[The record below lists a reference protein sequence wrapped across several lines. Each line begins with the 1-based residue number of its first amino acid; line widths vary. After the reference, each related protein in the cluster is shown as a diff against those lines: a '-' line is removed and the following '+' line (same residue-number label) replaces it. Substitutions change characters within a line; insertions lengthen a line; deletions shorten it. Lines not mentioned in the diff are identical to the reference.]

1 MRWTQQRVKP
11 RAAAGA
17 ALLLALAACR
27 TQPASPPA
35 PPAPPAART
44 APAPLLPAASPPAK
58 LSPALPPPA
67 SKTEPTAAA
76 QAAATTQAPPPDAA
90 ITRLI
95 ASLEQQYQAALRL
108 DRQGQLDEAR
118 LAFDATLQRLL
129 ASPYDLPATPPLQ
142 HELDSLL
149 DRIQAIES
157 DALAAGGL
165 HQATAPASPLDRI
178 PEPTFPLDAATK
190 ARIESESQAV
200 LTRSRSGELPLVLN
214 DAVLH
219 YIQYFTTRGKEDLL
233 HGLERAGRYRG
244 MIEKTFQQVGI
255 PSDLIYLAQLES
267 GFDPKLLSSAGA
279 RGMWQFMPSRAADY
293 DLKHTHWLD
302 LRLDPEAATVAA
314 AHHLKDLYSE
324 FGDWYLAMAAY
335 NTGPATIQAIV
346 ARTGYADYFR
356 LYDSGALPKSWRNY
370 VPVILAMAI
379 IADNPSQYGITV
391 PDPDP
396 PLAPDRVEISFP
408 TDIRLA
414 AECADVTVAD
424 IQHLNPALLHYE
436 APPGYTLKLPQGTA
450 ARYQEAMA
458 LVPAKGRLLWRM
470 HWVKAGE
477 TWSQLARRYHLSAQR
492 LRTANHLPAGH
503 APLPGAPLALP
514 RGPVLVKATA
524 KKKAAS
530 GNG

>member
-1 MRWTQQRVKP
+1 MRWTLPRVRR
-11 RAAAGA
+11 RAALGG
-17 ALLLALAACR
+17 ALLLALAGCR
-27 TQPASPPA
+27 TQPAASPA
-35 PPAPPAART
+35 PPASPPAAAAT
-44 APAPLLPAASPPAK
+44 LAPSAPSPPVN

-67 SKTEPTAAA
+67 PKPEAAA
-76 QAAATTQAPPPDAA
+76 LTHAA
-90 ITRLI
+90 IASQPPAADDAIAQLI
-95 ASLEQQYQAALRL
+95 ASLEAQYQAALRL

-118 LAFDATLQRLL
+118 LAFDATLDRLL
-129 ASPYDLPATPPLQ
+129 ASSYDIPATPALQ

-165 HQATAPASPLDRI
+165 HQALAPASPLDRI

-190 ARIESESQAV
+190 ARLEAQSQAA
-200 LTRSRSGELPLVLN
+200 LTRSRVGELPLVLN

-233 HGLERAGRYRG
+233 HGLARAGRYRD

-267 GFDPKLLSSAGA
+267 GFDPRLVSSAGA

-293 DLKHTHWLD
+293 DLKRTHWLD

-414 AECADVTVAD
+414 AECARVTVAD

-450 ARYQEAMA
+450 ASYQEAMA
-458 LVPAKGRLLWRM
+458 LIPAKGRLLWRV
-470 HWVKAGE
+470 HWLQAGE
-477 TWSQLARRYHLSAQR
+477 TWSQLARRYHVSIRR
-492 LRTANHLPAGH
+492 LQTANRLPPGH
-503 APLPGAPLALP
+503 APLAGAPLALP
-514 RGPVLVKATA
+514 RGPVLIKAPVR
-524 KKKAAS
+524 KKAS
-530 GNG
+530 TGRG

>member
-1 MRWTQQRVKP
+1 MSVV
-11 RAAAGA
+11 
-17 ALLLALAACR
+17 
-27 TQPASPPA
+27 
-35 PPAPPAART
+35 
-44 APAPLLPAASPPAK
+44 PLPPAK

-67 SKTEPTAAA
+67 PKPEAHSASP
-76 QAAATTQAPPPDAA
+76 AAATAAQDDAIA
-90 ITRLI
+90 QLITG
-95 ASLEQQYQAALRL
+95 LEAQYQAALRL

-118 LAFDATLQRLL
+118 LAFDATLDRLL
-129 ASPYDLPATPPLQ
+129 ASSYDIPATPRLQ
-142 HELDSLL
+142 QELDSLL

-165 HQATAPASPLDRI
+165 NQAPTPASPLDRI

-190 ARIESESQAV
+190 ARIEAESQSA
-200 LTRSRSGELPLVLN
+200 LTRSRLGELPLVLN
-214 DAVLH
+214 DPVLH

-233 HGLERAGRYRG
+233 HGLARAGRYRD

-267 GFDPKLLSSAGA
+267 GFDPRQLSSAGA

-293 DLKHTHWLD
+293 DLKRTHWLD
-302 LRLDPEAATVAA
+302 LRMDPEAATAAA

-396 PLAPDRVEISFP
+396 PLAPDRVEIGVA

-414 AECADVTVAD
+414 AECAGVTVAD

-436 APPGYTLKLPQGTA
+436 APPGYTLKLPQGTLG
-450 ARYQEAMA
+450 RYQEAIER
-458 LVPAKGRLLWRM
+458 VPPKGRIAWRM
-470 HWVKAGE
+470 HWIKPGE
-477 TWSQLARRYHLSAQR
+477 TWGQLSRRYHVSVGR
-492 LRTANHLPAGH
+492 LQTANHLPPGH
-503 APLPGAPLALP
+503 APLAGAPLALP
-514 RGPVLVKATA
+514 NGRVLVKAPV
-524 KKKAAS
+524 KKKAGS
-530 GNG
+530 GKG